1 MVVTMPVL
9 DVDLGSIICIVLQ
22 ACQLEYSSLLVS
34 RASRMTDSDPDVLL
48 PIACANSCRLASLRC
63 GSRRS

>member
-1 MVVTMPVL
+1 MIASMPVL
-9 DVDLGSIICIVLQ
+9 DVDLGSILCIVLR

-48 PIACANSCRLASLRC
+48 PITCANSCRLASRGC
-63 GSRRS
+63 GKRS